1 MGPKHCWLNQPQRLS
16 GRTLLAQG
24 AIELDLNLQAIYTP
38 PPPDIGHLVSGS
50 LWVGLPT
57 EPYVVP
63 ATLAPMLL
71 YVLTGNLV
79 MTGSTLATEP
89 LPARVACPPRQLPRF
104 SVCGGTRSVRRLHAT
119 PGTQVLLT
127 PVRPGQC
134 IRLLGL
140 PAGELFEQLIDAAEL
155 LPTAPLAHLH
165 GQMDAAWHP
174 ADATHP
180 STQAA
185 TSVWHGFLCGLQR
198 QHHPLDAGL
207 VVPPDWLDTPVPT
220 LAQQWGLS
228 VRQFERRFQTTHGQ
242 SLRAYRQQSRCSR
255 LLTQASGALN
265 QPLSWADTAAD
276 AGYADQAHL
285 SRDVLRFTGHTPAAL
300 LAGVRAQ
307 EPALWPF
314 HVSPQVMPRW
324 FGPHGY

>member
-1 MGPKHCWLNQPQRLS
+1 MSLGL
-16 GRTLLAQG
+16 G
-24 AIELDLNLQAIYTP
+24 LQATHTP
-38 PPPDIGHLVSGS
+38 PPPDIGHLVPGS
-50 LWVGLPT
+50 LWVCLPAQ
-57 EPYVVP
+57 PYVVP

-71 YVLTGNLV
+71 YVLTGSLV
-79 MTGSTLATEP
+79 MAEAASATGQR
-89 LPARVACPPRQLPRF
+89 PAHTACQPRALPRF

-134 IRLLGL
+134 TRLLGL
-140 PAGELFEQLIDAAEL
+140 PARELFEQLVDAAEL
-155 LPTAPLAHLH
+155 LPAAPLVRLH
-165 GQMDAAWHP
+165 GHMDAAWH
-174 ADATHP
+174 AANATHP
-180 STQAA
+180 RAQAA
-185 TSVWHGFLCGLQR
+185 ASVWHGFLSNLQR
-198 QHHPLDAGL
+198 QYHPSDAGL

-220 LAQQWGLS
+220 LAQRWGLS
-228 VRQFERRFQTTHGQ
+228 VRQFERRFQAAHGQ

-255 LLTQASGALN
+255 LLTQAAGALN
-265 QPLSWADTAAD
+265 QALSWADIAAS

>member
-1 MGPKHCWLNQPQRLS
+1 M
-16 GRTLLAQG
+16 
-24 AIELDLNLQAIYTP
+24 QATYTP
-38 PPPDIGHLVSGS
+38 PPPDISHLVPGS
-50 LWVGLPT
+50 LWVCLPP

-71 YVLTGNLV
+71 YVLTGSLV
-79 MTGSTLATEP
+79 MADAAEISVLRPGLTT
-89 LPARVACPPRQLPRF
+89 CPPRPRPRF
-104 SVCGGTRSVRRLHAT
+104 SICGGTRSVRRLHAT

-134 IRLLGL
+134 ARLLGL
-140 PAGELFEQLIDAAEL
+140 PAGELFEQLVDATEL
-155 LPTAPLAHLH
+155 LPTDPLARLH
-165 GQMDAAWHP
+165 GHMDVALHQP
-174 ADATHP
+174 VNSVS
-180 STQAA
+180 STQVA

-207 VVPPDWLDTPVPT
+207 VVPPNWLDTPVPT

-228 VRQFERRFQTTHGQ
+228 VRQFERRFLAAHGQ
-242 SLRAYRQQSRCSR
+242 SLRTYRQQSRCSR

-265 QPLSWADTAAD
+265 HPLSWADTAAH

-285 SRDVLRFTGHTPAAL
+285 SRDILRFTGHTPAAL

-307 EPALWPF
+307 IPALWPF

-324 FGPHGY
+324 FGQHGY

>member
-1 MGPKHCWLNQPQRLS
+1 MTEPGP
-16 GRTLLAQG
+16 G
-24 AIELDLNLQAIYTP
+24 LQATYTP
-38 PPPDIGHLVSGS
+38 PPPDICHLVSGS
-50 LWVGLPT
+50 LRVCLPA

-71 YVLTGNLV
+71 YVLTGSLV
-79 MTGSTLATEP
+79 MAEAASATGQRPAQATC
-89 LPARVACPPRQLPRF
+89 LPRALPRF

-134 IRLLGL
+134 TRLLGL
-140 PAGELFEQLIDAAEL
+140 PAGELFEQLVDAAEL
-155 LPTAPLAHLH
+155 LPTAPLARLH
-165 GQMDAAWHP
+165 GQMDAALQP
-174 ADATHP
+174 ADAPHP
-180 STQAA
+180 NAQAV
-185 TSVWHGFLCGLQR
+185 TGTWHGFLCVLQR
-198 QHHPLDAGL
+198 QHHRLDAGL
-207 VVPPDWLDTPVPT
+207 VVPPDWLDTSVPT

-228 VRQFERRFQTTHGQ
+228 VRQFERRFQAAHGQ

-255 LLTQASGALN
+255 LLTQVSGALG
-265 QPLSWADTAAD
+265 QPLSWADTAAS

-300 LAGVRAQ
+300 LAGVRAHS
-307 EPALWPF
+307 PALWPF

>member
-1 MGPKHCWLNQPQRLS
+1 MEPGMG
-16 GRTLLAQG
+16 
-24 AIELDLNLQAIYTP
+24 LQATYTP
-38 PPPDIGHLVSGS
+38 PPPDIGHLVPGS
-50 LWVGLPT
+50 LWVCLPA

-71 YVLTGNLV
+71 YVLTGRLAMAEAV
-79 MTGSTLATEP
+79 PATGPRIGHT
-89 LPARVACPPRQLPRF
+89 VCPPRHLPRF
-104 SVCGGTRSVRRLHAT
+104 SVCGGTRSVRRLHAA

-134 IRLLGL
+134 ARLLGL
-140 PAGELFEQLIDAAEL
+140 PAGELFEQLVDAAEL
-155 LPTAPLAHLH
+155 LPTAPLARLH

-174 ADATHP
+174 ADAPHP
-180 STQAA
+180 NAQAA
-185 TSVWHGFLCGLQR
+185 TSVWHGFLSNLQR
-198 QHHPLDAGL
+198 QHHLLDAGL

-228 VRQFERRFQTTHGQ
+228 VRQFERRFQAAHGQ

-255 LLTQASGALN
+255 LLTQASGALG

-300 LAGVRAQ
+300 LAGVRAHS
-307 EPALWPF
+307 PALWPF